1 MHVAKIA
8 TKRNGRIYDSFLV
21 RQSYREGDKVMHRTI
36 ANLSA
41 LPLPAINAI
50 RSVLRGETLT
60 SAQSAFDIQRSL
72 PHGHV
77 LSVLGM
83 VRKLGLDKLIASQPG
98 RERDLVVG
106 MIVNRLLEPASKLA
120 TTRLWNTTTLAETL
134 AIVDADEDD
143 LYAALDWLGERQEK
157 IEKKLAA
164 RHLMDGGLVLYD
176 LSSTYLEGRHC
187 ELAAIGY
194 SRDGRRN
201 TLQIEFGM
209 TTDQVGRPVAVEVFK
224 GNTADPATVASAV
237 DRIRNRF
244 GLQDVVL
251 VGDRGMLT
259 SARIEALKEHGGVAW
274 ISSLRSPQIQALV
287 DNGLLQMGLFDVRN
301 LAEITSPDFPGERLV
316 VCKNPLLAKE
326 RARKRESLLQDTELE
341 LNKIVAR
348 TSAGRLTDAGEI
360 GVAVGKVIH
369 GRKVA
374 KHFVREIAEGKFT
387 YQRNQAGIDAE
398 AALDGI
404 YVIRTSVE
412 IDRLAA
418 PDVVIS
424 YKRLTEV
431 ERAFRGLKSMDMQL
445 RPVHHYLDRRVRAHV
460 FLCMLAYYVQWHL
473 ERAWA
478 PLLFRD
484 EEPPLRADPIVPAQ
498 RSAAAARKARS
509 GRLPDGTRAHNL
521 RSLLAEMATLT
532 RNRVAPAGMD
542 VVQPFTMLATPT
554 PLQARALT
562 LLELTASSL

>member
-374 KHFVREIAEGKFT
+374 KHFVREIAEGKFA